1 MGGYSLTL
9 SKRQEPSMIQ
19 ICRKDKEKVYGAIRT
34 GKIDAAEMSFPNL
47 MDDIILTMKQKGLV
61 DLLPLAIPDKRRDN
75 RHIPFGIVLCS
86 ETSKDIAR
94 FSVLNGNKQLFA
106 STYLTYLPSE
116 AELLREIDIQK
127 EFYLLQHPEAR

>member
-1 MGGYSLTL
+1 MYVRMYDEL
-9 SKRQEPSMIQ
+9 KRPE
-19 ICRKDKEKVYGAIRT
+19 G
-34 GKIDAAEMSFPNL
+34 
-47 MDDIILTMKQKGLV
+47 
-61 DLLPLAIPDKRRDN
+61 DN
-75 RHIPFGIVLCS
+75 PTIGIVLCS

>member
-1 MGGYSLTL
+1 
-9 SKRQEPSMIQ
+9 MIQ

-75 RHIPFGIVLCS
+75 HHIPFGIVLCLAVAANLKLK
-86 ETSKDIAR
+86 TSLTD
-94 FSVLNGNKQLFA
+94 VPFA
-106 STYLTYLPSE
+106 VTD
-116 AELLREIDIQK
+116 AGLL
-127 EFYLLQHPEAR
+127 A